1 MTAASVLGV
10 LYVIWGAG
18 SLTAVVG
25 SFICWCGWPGELGRG
40 ICVLIFLLSLG
51 SLIGAIAVNPG

>member
-25 SFICWCGWPGELGRG
+25 SFLCWRGRFAPL
-40 ICVLIFLLSLG
+40 VFLLSLG